1 MNDFMINRC
10 PFSKIPH
17 TKTGTFN
24 NRFMLQTAIGIP
36 AYSYSICDSRIA
48 SPEKPPGTI
57 PIGLYTILTA
67 NAIIPVPMTN
77 AGNSLHQNRFPNIL
91 ASHPLDHP
99 IQFNQKE
106 DNLSLVILSYF
117 KYLFHLIYYYIA
129 QLSFEIYVHE
139 HLFLRSVLSQSYDI
153 DQPDVIF
160 RSNAVSFF
168 PVPST
173 D

>member
-1 MNDFMINRC
+1 M
-10 PFSKIPH
+10 P
-17 TKTGTFN
+17 
-24 NRFMLQTAIGIP
+24 L
-36 AYSYSICDSRIA
+36 
-48 SPEKPPGTI
+48 GTI

-139 HLFLRSVLSQSYDI
+139 HLFLRSVLSLSYDI
-153 DQPDVIF
+153 DQPDAIF